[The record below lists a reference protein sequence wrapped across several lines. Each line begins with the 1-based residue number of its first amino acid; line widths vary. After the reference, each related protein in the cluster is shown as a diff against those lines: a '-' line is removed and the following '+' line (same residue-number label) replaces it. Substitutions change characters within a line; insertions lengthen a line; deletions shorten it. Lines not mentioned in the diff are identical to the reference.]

1 MSHSEKNINNNTIQS
16 LENKVNNYK
25 KQISILEEK
34 LKVYEQD
41 SNTKQ
46 EKINEQMNH
55 IVQLETEN
63 TKLKNIMNNNK
74 IVHTMSDKNYFS
86 TTSSQN
92 NINNNNVN
100 EELKSLQIIINNLKK
115 ENKNLIK
122 N

>member
-92 NINNNNVN
+92 NN
-100 EELKSLQIIINNLKK
+100 
-115 ENKNLIK
+115 
-122 N
+122 